1 MGQPMKKFPL
11 WKTSQKIVSHYTIK
25 EAVLK
30 CLPHTI
36 NWDETKFLGA
46 WFMCYYNSLSSYDKI
61 AKALKIGNSNQSVR
75 CMRGVKKI
83 DNLLRVG
90 DVETLQNFRTIEM
103 LIEGTETPGEQIY
116 INYIKSG
123 KSIFT
128 YLTEDYKEQ

>member
-1 MGQPMKKFPL
+1 MGQPMKKFQL
-11 WKTSQKIVSHYTIK
+11 WKTSQKIVSHYTVK

-61 AKALKIGNSNQSVR
+61 AKALKIGNSGKSVK
-75 CMRGVKKI
+75 CMRGVRKI
-83 DNLLRVG
+83 DNLLKVG
-90 DVETLQNFRTIEM
+90 DLETLQNFRTIEM
-103 LIEGTETPGEQIY
+103 LIEGTETPGEQVY
-116 INYIKSG
+116 IDYIKSG

-128 YLTEDYKEQ
+128 YLIEEYKHE